1 MFKTIFVILQDSGM
15 KKRLIILSCLIA
27 AAGCSNQSVIKDT
40 DPHILIETDYG
51 NIEAVL
57 YAGNAPVTVTNFL
70 RYIKLDRLGD
80 ACFYRVVRLNPDNQ
94 PDNEVKIEVLQGGLY
109 DDDHA
114 DHLPPIKHETTEQTG
129 IKHLDGTL
137 SMARWGPG
145 TATIDFSICIGD
157 QPELDYKG
165 RRNSDGWGFAAF
177 GRVTGGMEVVHK
189 IHRLP
194 AKDQYL
200 EKHVPMR
207 KVTVIKK

>member
-1 MFKTIFVILQDSGM
+1 M
-15 KKRLIILSCLIA
+15 KKLLIILSCLFA

-57 YAGNAPVTVTNFL
+57 YAGNAPITVNNFL
-70 RYIKLDRLGD
+70 RYIKEDRLGD
-80 ACFYRVVRLNPDNQ
+80 AGFYRVVRLSPDNQ
-94 PDNEVKIEVLQGGLY
+94 PDNEVKIEVLQGGIV
-109 DDDHA
+109 DEDHPG
-114 DHLPPIKHETTEQTG
+114 HLPPIKHETTEDTG
-129 IKHLDGTL
+129 LKHLDGTL
-137 SMARWGPG
+137 SMARYGPG

-177 GRVTGGMEVVHK
+177 GRVVKGMETVHK

-194 AKDQYL
+194 AKGQYL

>member
-1 MFKTIFVILQDSGM
+1 M
-15 KKRLIILSCLIA
+15 KKLLIILSCLFA
-27 AAGCSNQSVIKDT
+27 AAGCSNQSVMKDSN
-40 DPHILIETDYG
+40 PRILIETDYG

-57 YAGNAPVTVTNFL
+57 YGEKAPVTVTNFL
-70 RYIKLDRLGD
+70 RYIKEDRLGD
-80 ACFYRVVRLNPDNQ
+80 AQFYRVVRLNPDNQ

-109 DDDHA
+109 DDDHPG
-114 DHLPPIKHETTEQTG
+114 HLPAIKHETTEATG
-129 IKHLDGTL
+129 VKHLDGTL
-137 SMARWGPG
+137 SMARMGPG
-145 TATIDFSICIGD
+145 TATIEFSICVGD

-177 GRVTGGMEVVHK
+177 GQVIKGMEVVRK

-194 AKDQYL
+194 VKGQYF

>member
-1 MFKTIFVILQDSGM
+1 M
-15 KKRLIILSCLIA
+15 KKRIIILSCLFA
-27 AAGCSNQSVIKDT
+27 AAGCSNQSVIQDT

-57 YAGNAPVTVTNFL
+57 YADKAPITANNFL
-70 RYIKLDRLGD
+70 RYIEQDRLGD
-80 ACFYRVVRLNPDNQ
+80 ARFYRVVRLNPDNQ
-94 PDNEVKIEVLQGGLY
+94 PDNQVKIEVLQGGLY
-109 DDDHA
+109 DDDHPG
-114 DHLPPIKHETTEQTG
+114 HLSPIKHETTAQTG

-165 RRNSDGWGFAAF
+165 RRNPDGWGFAAF
-177 GRVTGGMEVVHK
+177 GRVVSGMQVARK

-194 AKDQYL
+194 AKGQYL